1 MKKDI
6 ILRIEIVREGD
17 LFVGICP
24 DLQISS
30 FGETIEEARKSV
42 REAVEAFIEECESM
56 GTLDEVLEEAG
67 FTQEAGRWLPRQPVS
82 AELVPIG

>member
-1 MKKDI
+1 
-6 ILRIEIVREGD
+6 
-17 LFVGICP
+17 
-24 DLQISS
+24 
-30 FGETIEEARKSV
+30 
-42 REAVEAFIEECESM
+42 M

>member
-1 MKKDI
+1 MRKDI
-6 ILRIEIVREGD
+6 ILRVEIVREGD

-30 FGETIEEARKSV
+30 FGETIEEARRSV

-56 GTLDEVLEEAG
+56 GTLEEVLEEAG
-67 FTQEAGRWLPRQPVS
+67 FTRDSGHWLPRQPVS

>member
-1 MKKDI
+1 MRKDI

-30 FGETIEEARKSV
+30 FGETIEEAKRSV
-42 REAVEAFIEECESM
+42 REAVGAFIEECESM

>member
-1 MKKDI
+1 MRKDI

-30 FGETIEEARKSV
+30 FGETIEEARRSV
-42 REAVEAFIEECESM
+42 REAVEAFIEECEAM

>member
-30 FGETIEEARKSV
+30 FGETIEEARRSV